1 MLMCITSSIHIYRRP
16 SHVAIHRYLR
26 DNWRDQ
32 KSVSFFQ
39 MMRGRANAFQYQV
52 VNINVFQKPAAA
64 IVTYYA
70 KRAVRGWPSGN
81 EKSIQRRRE
90 SANVIS
96 SRPRDVADN
105 IHAHSA

>member
-1 MLMCITSSIHIYRRP
+1 MRLIQGRP
-16 SHVAIHRYLR
+16 SHGAIHRDLR
-26 DNWRDQ
+26 ANGRDQ
-32 KSVSFFQ
+32 KSVAIFQ
-39 MMRGRANAFQYQV
+39 RMRGRANAFQDQV

-96 SRPRDVADN
+96 SGPRNVTYN
-105 IHAHSA
+105 IHAHSAYLG